1 MRGCAC
7 TYLCHGTLTSD
18 TYGSISLQDRLVLS
32 TMTGVVPAS
41 IASWT
46 VCACACVCVCV
57 CVCVYVCVCV
67 RERDTEHVTKIA
79 MYCTFVYNTL

>member
-1 MRGCAC
+1 MRDCAC
-7 TYLCHGTLTSD
+7 TNLCHGTLTSD

-46 VCACACVCVCV
+46 VCACACVCVR
-57 CVCVYVCVCV
+57 VCVYVYVCEYE
-67 RERDTEHVTKIA
+67 RERDTEQST
-79 MYCTFVYNTL
+79 